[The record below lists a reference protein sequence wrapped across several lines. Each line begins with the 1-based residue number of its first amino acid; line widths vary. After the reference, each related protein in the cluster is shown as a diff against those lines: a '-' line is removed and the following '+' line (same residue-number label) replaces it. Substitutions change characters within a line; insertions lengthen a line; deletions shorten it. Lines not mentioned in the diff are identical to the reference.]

1 MSYKVIVGEKHSSWP
16 EKPTSNINIAGSSS
30 EAEGGGSNPD
40 WNQNDPDGEGYIAN
54 RPCYI
59 DGIQYNEIFSGTCS
73 FVDNSGVKISTDQ
86 TFELVLGLEYK
97 VVFDGIESVLVCKDL
112 NEGRNPSIP
121 YIGNP
126 KILSGDT
133 DTGEDFC
140 LVIADAPMIISYV
153 EGDSH
158 QITLGSNSV
167 VYKELDRNFLPKAS
181 NTSPGITLSPFRV
194 IYRDVA
200 YTEDEI
206 TAFHN
211 SISTLPASILFIAY
225 SNREGAIYEQ
235 IKDVKYGN
243 RYDDNLISHKC
254 GVITQMDGSEREY
267 LASEDGTVTFDIG
280 NGKEKYPNIVNCKE
294 LYSTKLNL
302 NFKSSDGMS
311 STTIEGKSTGLYGDT
326 KKKLYTN
333 TVFSGNLIIDGALQ
347 SKNLIIKKLDV
358 NDNTVGYAV
367 IKINKEDGNLVLS
380 NHNVGIFTPNKTR
393 KIFLDEDKEFILTSS
408 TEGSTKKFKVTVDDS
423 GTLTTTEI
431 V

>member
-40 WNQNDPDGEGYIAN
+40 WNQNDPNGEGYIAN

-59 DGIQYNEIFSGTCS
+59 DGIQYSEIFSGTYS
-73 FVDNSGVKISTDQ
+73 FIDNSGVKTSTDQ

-112 NEGRNPSIP
+112 NEGRNPTVP
-121 YIGNP
+121 YIGNA
-126 KILSGDT
+126 KILSGA

-140 LVIADAPMIISYV
+140 LVVAETPMIISYV
-153 EGDSH
+153 EGNSH
-158 QITLGSNSV
+158 QIALGSYSV
-167 VYKELDRNFLPKAS
+167 VYKELDYNFLPKAS
-181 NTSPGITLSPFRV
+181 DTRPGITLAPFRV

-211 SISTLPASILFIAY
+211 SISGLPASILFIAY
-225 SNREGAIYEQ
+225 SNTKGAIYEQ

-267 LASEDGTVTFDIG
+267 LASEDGTVTFNIG
-280 NGKEKYPNIVNCKE
+280 NGIEKYPNIVNCKE

-302 NFKSSDGMS
+302 NFKSSDGVS

-333 TVFSGNLIIDGALQ
+333 TVFSGNLIIDGSLQ
-347 SKNLIIKKLDV
+347 SRNLIIKKLDV
-358 NDNTVGYAV
+358 NDNVVGYAA

-380 NHNVGIFTPNKTR
+380 NHNVGIFMPNKTR
-393 KIFLDEDKEFILTSS
+393 KIFLDEDKEFILASS

>member
-16 EKPTSNINIAGSSS
+16 EKPTSNINIAGFSS

-40 WNQNDPDGEGYIAN
+40 WNQNDPDGKGYIAN

-59 DGIQYNEIFSGTCS
+59 DGIQYSEIFSGTYS
-73 FVDNSGVKISTDQ
+73 FIDNSGVKTSTDQ

-112 NEGRNPSIP
+112 NEGRNPTIP
-121 YIGNP
+121 YIGNA
-126 KILSGDT
+126 KALSAE

-140 LVIADAPMIISYV
+140 LVVAETPMIISYV

-158 QITLGSNSV
+158 QIALGSYSV
-167 VYKELDRNFLPKAS
+167 VYKELDHNFLPKAS
-181 NTSPGITLSPFRV
+181 DTRPGITLAPFRV

-200 YTEDEI
+200 YTQDEI
-206 TAFHN
+206 MALHN
-211 SISTLPASILFIAY
+211 SISRLPASILFIAY
-225 SNREGAIYEQ
+225 SNIKGAIYEQ
-235 IKDVKYGN
+235 IKDVKYDN

-280 NGKEKYPNIVNCKE
+280 NGKEKYPNIINCKE

-347 SKNLIIKKLDV
+347 SKDLIIKKLDV
-358 NDNTVGYAV
+358 NNNTVGYAV
-367 IKINKEDGNLVLS
+367 IKINNEDGNLVLS
-380 NHNVGIFTPNKTR
+380 NHNVGVFMPNKTR
-393 KIFLDEDKEFILTSS
+393 KIFLDEDKEFILASS

>member
-59 DGIQYNEIFSGTCS
+59 DGIRYSEIFSRTCS
-73 FVDNSGVKISTDQ
+73 FVDSEGVKISTDQ

-112 NEGRNPSIP
+112 NEGRIPSVP
-121 YIGNP
+121 YIGNA
-126 KILSGDT
+126 KAFSAE

-140 LVIADAPMIISYV
+140 LVVAETPMIISYV

-158 QITLGSNSV
+158 QIALGSYSV
-167 VYKELDRNFLPKAS
+167 VYKELDHNFLPKAS
-181 NTSPGITLSPFRV
+181 DTRPGITLAPFRV

-200 YTEDEI
+200 YTQDEI
-206 TAFHN
+206 MALHN
-211 SISTLPASILFIAY
+211 SISGLPASILFIAY
-225 SNREGAIYEQ
+225 SNIKGAIYEQ

-254 GVITQMDGSEREY
+254 GIITKMDGSELEY
-267 LASEDGTVTFDIG
+267 LASEDGTVTFGIG

-302 NFKSSDGMS
+302 NFKSSDGVS

-347 SKNLIIKKLDV
+347 SKDLIIKKLDV
-358 NDNTVGYAV
+358 NNNIVGYAV

-408 TEGSTKKFKVTVDDS
+408 TEGSTKKFKVTVNDS

>member
-59 DGIQYNEIFSGTCS
+59 DGIQYSEIFSRTCS
-73 FVDNSGVKISTDQ
+73 FVDSEGVKISTDQ

-112 NEGRNPSIP
+112 NEGRNPTVP
-121 YIGNP
+121 YIGNA
-126 KILSGDT
+126 KAFSAE

-140 LVIADAPMIISYV
+140 LVVAETPMIISYV

-158 QITLGSNSV
+158 QIALGSYSV
-167 VYKELDRNFLPKAS
+167 VYKELDHNFLPKAS
-181 NTSPGITLSPFRV
+181 DTRPGITLAPFRV

-200 YTEDEI
+200 YTQDEI
-206 TAFHN
+206 MALHN
-211 SISTLPASILFIAY
+211 SISRLPASILFIAY

-235 IKDVKYGN
+235 IKDVKYDN

-254 GVITQMDGSEREY
+254 GVITLMDGSEREY
-267 LASEDGTVTFDIG
+267 LASEDGTVTFNIG
-280 NGKEKYPNIVNCKE
+280 NGIEKYPNIVNCKE
-294 LYSTKLNL
+294 LYSRKLNL
-302 NFKSSDGMS
+302 NFKSSDGTS

-347 SKNLIIKKLDV
+347 SKDLIIKKLDV
-358 NDNTVGYAV
+358 NNNIVGYAV

-380 NHNVGIFTPNKTR
+380 NHNVGEFVPNRTK
-393 KIFLDEDKEFILTSS
+393 KIFLDEDKEFILASS
-408 TEGSTKKFKVTVDDS
+408 TEGSTKKFKVTVNDS

>member
-59 DGIQYNEIFSGTCS
+59 DGIQYSEFFSRTCS
-73 FVDNSGVKISTDQ
+73 FVDNEGVKISTDQ

-112 NEGRNPSIP
+112 NEGRNPTIP
-121 YIGNP
+121 YIGNA
-126 KILSGDT
+126 KAFSAE

-140 LVIADAPMIISYV
+140 LVVAETPMIISYV
-153 EGDSH
+153 EGDNH
-158 QITLGSNSV
+158 QIALGSYSV
-167 VYKELDRNFLPKAS
+167 VYKELDHNFLPKAS
-181 NTSPGITLSPFRV
+181 DTMPGITLAPFRV

-200 YTEDEI
+200 YTQDEI
-206 TAFHN
+206 MALHN
-211 SISTLPASILFIAY
+211 SISGLPASILFIAY
-225 SNREGAIYEQ
+225 SNIKGAIYEQ

-254 GVITQMDGSEREY
+254 GIITKMDGSELEY
-267 LASEDGTVTFDIG
+267 LASEDGTVTFNIG
-280 NGKEKYPNIVNCKE
+280 NGIEKYPNIVNCKE

-302 NFKSSDGMS
+302 NFKSSDGVS
-311 STTIEGKSTGLYGDT
+311 SITIEGKSTGLYGDT

-347 SKNLIIKKLDV
+347 SKDLIIKKLDI
-358 NDNTVGYAV
+358 NNNIVGYAV

-380 NHNVGIFTPNKTR
+380 NHNVGIFMPDKTR
-393 KIFLDEDKEFILTSS
+393 KIFLDEDKEFILASS

>member
-40 WNQNDPDGEGYIAN
+40 WNQNNPDGEGYIAN

-59 DGIQYNEIFSGTCS
+59 DGIQYSEIFSGTCS

-112 NEGRNPSIP
+112 NEGRNPTVP
-121 YIGNP
+121 YIGNA
-126 KILSGDT
+126 KAFSAE

-140 LVIADAPMIISYV
+140 FVISEAPMIISYI

-167 VYKELDRNFLPKAS
+167 VYKELDHNFLPKAS

-206 TAFHN
+206 AAFHN
-211 SISTLPASILFIAY
+211 SISGLPASILFIAY
-225 SNREGAIYEQ
+225 SNRKGAIYEQ

-254 GVITQMDGSEREY
+254 GIITQMDGSEREY

-280 NGKEKYPNIVNCKE
+280 NGKEKYPNIINCKE

-347 SKNLIIKKLDV
+347 SKDLIIKKLDV
-358 NDNTVGYAV
+358 NNNIVGYAV
-367 IKINKEDGNLVLS
+367 IKINNEDGNLVLS
-380 NHNVGIFTPNKTR
+380 NHNVGVFMPNKTR
-393 KIFLDEDKEFILTSS
+393 KIFLDEDKEFILASS
-408 TEGSTKKFKVTVDDS
+408 TEGSTKKFKVTVNDS

>member
-40 WNQNDPDGEGYIAN
+40 WNQNDPNGEGYIAN

-59 DGIQYNEIFSGTCS
+59 DGIQYSEIFSGTYS
-73 FVDNSGVKISTDQ
+73 FIDNSGVKTSTDQ

-112 NEGRNPSIP
+112 NEGRNPAVP
-121 YIGNP
+121 YIGNA
-126 KILSGDT
+126 KVLSAE

-140 LVIADAPMIISYV
+140 LVVAEAPMIISYV

-158 QITLGSNSV
+158 QIALGSYSV
-167 VYKELDRNFLPKAS
+167 VYKELDHNFLPKAS
-181 NTSPGITLSPFRV
+181 DTRPGITLAPFRV

-200 YTEDEI
+200 YTQDEI
-206 TAFHN
+206 MALHN
-211 SISTLPASILFIAY
+211 STSGLPASILFIAY
-225 SNREGAIYEQ
+225 SNIKGAIYEQ

-254 GVITQMDGSEREY
+254 GIITQMDGSEREY
-267 LASEDGTVTFDIG
+267 LASEDGTVTFNME
-280 NGKEKYPNIVNCKE
+280 NGIEKYPNIVNCKE

-302 NFKSSDGMS
+302 NFKSSDGVS

-347 SKNLIIKKLDV
+347 SKDLIIKKLDV
-358 NDNTVGYAV
+358 NNNIVGYAV
-367 IKINKEDGNLVLS
+367 IKINNEDGNLVLS
-380 NHNVGIFTPNKTR
+380 NHNVGVFMPNKTR
-393 KIFLDEDKEFILTSS
+393 KIFLDEDKEFILASS

>member
-59 DGIQYNEIFSGTCS
+59 DGVQYSEIFSGTCS
-73 FVDNSGVKISTDQ
+73 FIDNSGVKISTDQ
-86 TFELVLGLEYK
+86 TFELVPGLEYK

-112 NEGRNPSIP
+112 NEGRIPSIP
-121 YIGNP
+121 YIGNA
-126 KILSGDT
+126 KILSAA

-140 LVIADAPMIISYV
+140 FVISEAPMIISYV

-158 QITLGSNSV
+158 QIALGSYSV
-167 VYKELDRNFLPKAS
+167 VYKELDHNFLPKAS
-181 NTSPGITLSPFRV
+181 DTSPGITLAPFRV

-206 TAFHN
+206 TALHN

-302 NFKSSDGMS
+302 NFKSSDGVS

-347 SKNLIIKKLDV
+347 SKDLIIKKLDV
-358 NDNTVGYAV
+358 NNNTVGYAV

-408 TEGSTKKFKVTVDDS
+408 TEGSTKKFKVTVNDS

>member
-30 EAEGGGSNPD
+30 EAEGGGSSPD
-40 WNQNDPDGEGYIAN
+40 WNQNDPNGEGYIAN

-59 DGIQYNEIFSGTCS
+59 DGIQYSEIFSGTYS
-73 FVDNSGVKISTDQ
+73 FIDDSGIKTSTDQ

-121 YIGNP
+121 YIGNA
-126 KILSGDT
+126 KAFSAE

-140 LVIADAPMIISYV
+140 LVVTEAPIIISYV

-167 VYKELDRNFLPKAS
+167 VYKELDHNFLPKAS

-206 TAFHN
+206 AAFHN
-211 SISTLPASILFIAY
+211 SISGLPASILFIAY

-280 NGKEKYPNIVNCKE
+280 NGKEKYPNIINCKE

-302 NFKSSDGMS
+302 NFKSSNGVS

-347 SKNLIIKKLDV
+347 SKDLIIKKLDI
-358 NDNTVGYAV
+358 NNNTVGYAV

-380 NHNVGIFTPNKTR
+380 NHNVGEFVPNKTR
-393 KIFLDEDKEFILTSS
+393 KIFLDEDKEFILASS
-408 TEGSTKKFKVTVDDS
+408 TEGSTKKFKVTVNDS